1 MYQSYSF
8 LFFASCLSAQSDYNS
23 SITPTCPGNQPTAGS
38 SCPTAG
44 LKCGYGK
51 SCCCGKC
58 SSRYQ
63 AECSNSNE
71 WIVNELP
78 EDCSACAFST
88 RPPFSAVM
96 SSSMGAKCDE
106 MKNTYMAFVRT
117 RTGLGCGDGPSKLG
131 DTGACDNALLGAS
144 KSCVAKGAGQLLCM
158 METASKLQECGEKD
172 PTVPF
177 GTSRDT
183 LCGSLSKVETGLQ
196 HSLKVHCTPTEA
208 ELGSG
213 SCGWWGWLE
222 CFGAVTLAAAAC
234 AVATAGA
241 GIIPCAGIAVAAVGC
256 KDCVCSILHC

>member
-1 MYQSYSF
+1 MGSELHEAIMYQAYSF

-63 AECSNSNE
+63 AECSNLNE
-71 WIVNELP
+71 WIVSELP

-88 RPPFSAVM
+88 RPPFSVVM

-144 KSCVAKGAGQLLCM
+144 KSCVAKGTGQLLCM
-158 METASKLQECGEKD
+158 META
-172 PTVPF
+172 
-177 GTSRDT
+177 
-183 LCGSLSKVETGLQ
+183 LQ

-208 ELGSG
+208 ELGSS
-213 SCGWWGWLE
+213 SCGWWSWLG
-222 CFGAVTLAAAAC
+222 CFGAVTLAAASC
-234 AVATAGA
+234 GVATAGA
-241 GIIPCAGIAVAAVGC
+241 GIIPG
-256 KDCVCSILHC
+256 